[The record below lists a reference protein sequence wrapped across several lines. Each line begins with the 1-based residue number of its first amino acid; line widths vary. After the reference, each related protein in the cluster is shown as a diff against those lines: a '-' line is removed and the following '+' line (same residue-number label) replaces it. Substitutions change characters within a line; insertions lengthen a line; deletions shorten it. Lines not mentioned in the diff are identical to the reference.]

1 MPLNSNEVTRFP
13 NGVNNSQL
21 DKIFSSMPFL
31 DPTKFHTYDDDF
43 DQFVAADWTV
53 TETQGTATQALTAGD
68 GGQLSLVNSAA
79 NNDVNQIQKL
89 PAAFLPVLG
98 KRLFMKCRFSVSDL
112 VLSAVAIGL
121 VNVSA
126 DATVLANSVDGIFFL
141 KATAAN
147 SVSIFVRQADVAA
160 NSVTAVVGALV
171 AGMNDLDAY
180 YDGGDRV
187 YFALNGVV
195 VGSVTVTAAIFPNAI
210 TTVTA
215 AVKNGEAVAKTMI
228 VDRLYVAQE
237 R

>member
-31 DPTKFHTYDDDF
+31 DPTKYHTYDDDF
-43 DQFVAADWTV
+43 DQFVAGDWTV
-53 TETQGTATQALTAGD
+53 TETQAGATQALTAGD
-68 GGQLSLVNSAA
+68 GGQLSLVNTAA
-79 NNDVNQIQKL
+79 DDDVNQIQKL
-89 PAAFLPVLG
+89 PAAFLPVIG
-98 KRLFMKCRFSVSDL
+98 KKLFMLCRVSVSD
-112 VLSAVAIGL
+112 VLQSDVAVGL

-141 KATAAN
+141 KADGAASI
-147 SVSIFVRQADVAA
+147 SVYCRQD
-160 NSVTAVVGALV
+160 NTTGSVTAVVGNMV
-171 AGMNDLDAY
+171 AGFNDLGIY
-180 YDGGDRV
+180 YDGVDRV
-187 YFALNGVV
+187 YYSLNG
-195 VGSVTVTAAIFPNAI
+195 SVLGYLTVSAALFPNAI

-215 AVKNGEAVAKTMI
+215 SLKNGEAVAKTLI

>member
-1 MPLNSNEVTRFP
+1 MPLNSNEITRLPGGF
-13 NGVNNSQL
+13 NTSRL
-21 DKIFSSMPFL
+21 DTIFSSMPFI

-43 DQFVAADWTV
+43 DQFVAGDWTV
-53 TETQGTATQALTAGD
+53 TETQAGATQALTAGD

-79 NNDVNQIQKL
+79 DNDVNQIQKL
-89 PAAFLPVLG
+89 PAAFLPVIG

-112 VLSAVAIGL
+112 VQSDVAIGL
-121 VNVSA
+121 INVSA

-141 KATAAN
+141 KADDAN
-147 SVSIFVRQADVAA
+147 SVSIFVRQDNAA
-160 NSVTAVVGALV
+160 GSVTAVVGALV

-187 YFALNGVV
+187 YFALNGAV
-195 VGSVTVTAAIFPNAI
+195 VGSLTVSAAVFPNAI

-215 AVKNGEAVAKTMI
+215 TVKNGDANARTLI